1 MAILG
6 FSRRDGGNVQRWEPG
21 EVQDHLLRVFRDDD
35 TIGDLAISTSRE
47 GRGSLYVE
55 ATGIP
60 PERLDY
66 VHGKIVSSL
75 RSEYSPLKQ

>member
-1 MAILG
+1 MTILG

-47 GRGSLYVE
+47 GRGALYVE
-55 ATGIP
+55 ASGVP
-60 PERLDY
+60 PEKLDY
-66 VHGKIVSSL
+66 VHGKIVNSL
-75 RSEYSPLKQ
+75 RADYSPLKQ